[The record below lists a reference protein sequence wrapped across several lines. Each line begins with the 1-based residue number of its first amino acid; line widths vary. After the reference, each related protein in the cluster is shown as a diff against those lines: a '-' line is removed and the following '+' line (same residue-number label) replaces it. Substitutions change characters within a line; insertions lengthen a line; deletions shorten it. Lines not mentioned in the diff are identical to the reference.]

1 MLNVA
6 MLSKWHVHS
15 EGYANKVL
23 ETGKAKITAV
33 WDDDEKR
40 GREWAKELDCFF
52 STDLDEVL
60 ARADIDAVVCDA
72 PTSQH
77 KEILIKAAKAKK
89 HIFTEKALAPTLA
102 DCEEV
107 KKAVVANSVTFVISL
122 PQRSSAVIQLAKKM
136 IVNGEFGKI
145 SLARLRNGH
154 DGVSGGWLPEYWFDV
169 SSTGGGSLM
178 DLGCHPMYTAC
189 YLFGKPKRISAI
201 MTSPFGK
208 ELDEHATATIEFK
221 DGVVCTG
228 ETSFVTFNTPGAVEI
243 YGSDATLL
251 AHGSKVKLISKETM
265 KFTDGYVDAKL
276 PEALKAPLE
285 AFIDACIGS
294 KGQVEGFGIDDAIE
308 LTRLLENAYISNNTN
323 QIVLG

>member
-1 MLNVA
+1 MVNVA
-6 MLSKWHVHS
+6 MLSKWHVHA
-15 EGYANKVL
+15 EGYAKRVL
-23 ETGKAKITAV
+23 ATEKAKITAV

-40 GREWAKELDCFF
+40 GSEWAKELGCFF

-60 ARADIDAVVCDA
+60 ARADVDAVVCDA

-77 KEILIKAAKAKK
+77 KEVMIKAAKAKK
-89 HIFTEKALAPTLA
+89 HIFTEKALAPTVA

-107 KKAVVANSVTFVISL
+107 KKAVVANGVTFVISL
-122 PQRSSAVIQLAKKM
+122 PQRGSAVIQLAKKM
-136 IVNGEFGKI
+136 MENGEFGKI

-154 DGVSGGWLPEYWFDV
+154 NGVSGGWLPEYWFDV
-169 SSTGGGSLM
+169 TTTGGGSLM

-208 ELDEHATATIEFK
+208 NLDEHATATIEFAN
-221 DGVVCTG
+221 GVVCTG
-228 ETSFVTFNTPGAVEI
+228 ETSFITFSTPGAVEI

-251 AHGSKVKLISKETM
+251 AYGNEVKLISKETA
-265 KFTDGYVDAKL
+265 KFTDGYVTAKL
-276 PEALKAPLE
+276 PEALKEPLE
-285 AFIDACIGS
+285 AFIDACAE
-294 KGQVEGFGIDDAIE
+294 KTGQVEGFGIDDAID

-323 QIVLG
+323 KIVTL